1 MLYIHTHTKLTP
13 IFSPVT
19 CPSFTIKVIP
29 IDGDVPVNG
38 EPQQTATDVL
48 PEMAISRALS
58 ELSNVRSVLIV
69 NTSEPIRARA
79 AMGVWL
85 YWIIG
90 IELHSKK

>member
-1 MLYIHTHTKLTP
+1 MRQLLLLYIHTHTKLTP

-69 NTSEPIRARA
+69 NTKRANKSEGSNGSVALLDHR
-79 AMGVWL
+79 
-85 YWIIG
+85 Y
-90 IELHSKK
+90 